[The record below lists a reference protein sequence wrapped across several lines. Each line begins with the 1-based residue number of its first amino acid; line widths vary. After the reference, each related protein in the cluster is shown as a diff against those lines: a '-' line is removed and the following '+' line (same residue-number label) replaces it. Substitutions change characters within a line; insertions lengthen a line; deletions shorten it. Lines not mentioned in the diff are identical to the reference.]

1 MTAPT
6 PTPSPAPYPQ
16 QHQQQPAGRGYTSP
30 IPVRSTHLGHALASE
45 WTKIRTVRSTI
56 WTIGIMFVLV
66 VGLGLLVAA
75 QVSDSDFDNTP
86 FTVPAL
92 FGLLLGQICI
102 ITLGVLVV
110 TSEYGTGMIR
120 TTFTASPQR
129 WRVLAAKMIVFFAV
143 SFSALVV
150 AIGLVGAATAGMHSG
165 AGSTSGSDWAR
176 GILGGAL
183 YVSLLGLLGI
193 AVGSM
198 LRHSAGAITAMLGL
212 VLLPSIIGPILGIS
226 SSLRAVADKLIEYNA
241 PNSLSSLFSTPM
253 SGDEGGNG
261 MKQLALLAVV
271 TVVAIVGSFA
281 LLNKRDV

>member
-6 PTPSPAPYPQ
+6 PTPY
-16 QHQQQPAGRGYTSP
+16 QQQPMGGGYTSP

-56 WTIGIMFVLV
+56 WTIGVMFVLV
-66 VGLGLLVAA
+66 VGIGLLVAV
-75 QVSDSDFDNTP
+75 QVDDREFVDAP
-86 FTVPAL
+86 FTIPAL

-110 TSEYGTGMIR
+110 SSEYGTGMIR

-150 AIGLVGAATAGMHSG
+150 AIGLVGAATAGIHSD
-165 AGSTSGSDWAR
+165 AGSTSGGDWAR
-176 GILGGAL
+176 GVLGGAL
-183 YVSLLGLLGI
+183 YVSLLGLLAV

-198 LRHSAGAITAMLGL
+198 LRHSAGAITAMLGV
-212 VLLPSIIGPILGIS
+212 VLLPSIIGPIMGIS
-226 SSLRAVADKLIEYNA
+226 QSLQAISDKLIEYNA
-241 PNSLSSLFSTPM
+241 PNSLSALFSIPM

-271 TVVAIVGSFA
+271 TAAAMAGSFA

>member
-6 PTPSPAPYPQ
+6 PTPAPYAQPP
-16 QHQQQPAGRGYTSP
+16 QQQPMGGGYASP

-56 WTIGIMFVLV
+56 WTIGVMFVLV
-66 VGLGLLVAA
+66 VGIGLLVSV
-75 QVSDSDFDNTP
+75 QTTDDDFIGYP
-86 FTVPAL
+86 FTLPAL

-110 TSEYGTGMIR
+110 SSEYGTGMIR

-129 WRVLAAKMIVFFAV
+129 WRVLAAKMLVFFAL

-150 AIGLVGAATAGMHSG
+150 AIGLVGAATAAMHSG
-165 AGSTSGSDWAR
+165 GGGSTSGADWAR
-176 GILGGAL
+176 SVLGGAL
-183 YVSLLGLLGI
+183 YVSLLGLLGV

-198 LRHSAGAITAMLGL
+198 LRHSAGAITAMLGV
-212 VLLPSIIGPILGIS
+212 VLLPSIIGPIMGIS
-226 SSLRAVADKLIEYNA
+226 ASLQSISDKLIEYNA
-241 PNSLSSLFSTPM
+241 PNSISMLFSNAM
-253 SGDEGGNG
+253 SGDDTGNG

-271 TVVAIVGSFA
+271 TAVAIAGAFA
-281 LLNKRDV
+281 LLSKRDV

>member
-6 PTPSPAPYPQ
+6 PPPAQAPAPYQ
-16 QHQQQPAGRGYTSP
+16 QQQPMAGGGYTSP

-56 WTIGIMFVLV
+56 WTLGVMFGLV
-66 VGLGLLVAA
+66 VGIGVLVAFQFDDA
-75 QVSDSDFDNTP
+75 DFSDAP
-86 FTVPAL
+86 FTAPAV

-110 TSEYGTGMIR
+110 SSEYGTGMIR

-129 WRVLAAKMIVFFAV
+129 WRVLAAKMIVFFGL
-143 SFSALVV
+143 SYSALFI
-150 AIGLVGAATAGMHSG
+150 AIGLVGLVTAGLHSG
-165 AGSTSGSDWAR
+165 ASSPTGGELMRSL
-176 GILGGAL
+176 LGASL

-212 VLLPSIIGPILGIS
+212 VLLPSILGPILGIS
-226 SSLRAVADKLIEYNA
+226 ESLRPIADKLMEYNA
-241 PNSLSSLFSTPM
+241 PTSIVMLFGLA
-253 SGDEGGNG
+253 GDGDQAGNG

-271 TVVAIVGSFA
+271 TVAAVAGSFA
-281 LLNKRDV
+281 LLSKRDV